1 MSIYKGEI
9 PISGNPNIKKE
20 EISGT
25 LTDYGLLTITNWY
38 DTKELISI
46 AKSSDT
52 ASSGIIRAVPL
63 FRADSNSLY
72 IQCFDWKTG
81 NVLATGKS
89 VKLAVLYI
97 KKEVID

>member
-1 MSIYKGEI
+1 MSIYKGETL
-9 PISGNPNIKKE
+9 ISGNSNIKKE

-38 DTKELISI
+38 NTKELISI
-46 AKSSDT
+46 CKSSDT
-52 ASSGIIRAVPL
+52 TYSRIIRAVPV
-63 FRADSNSLY
+63 FRADSNRLY

-81 NVLATGKS
+81 DFLATGTS

-97 KKEVID
+97 KKK